1 MYWGKKIKKS
11 NLKIKKK
18 ISLEDQ
24 NAKYN
29 IWLEFISAERMLSYQ
44 LENGLPCSKVTFAGC
59 RLNCLAKSRNA

>member
-29 IWLEFISAERMLSYQ
+29 IWLEFISAENAKLSVGEWLTMLKGYLCRMQVELS
-44 LENGLPCSKVTFAGC
+44 C
-59 RLNCLAKSRNA
+59 